1 MIPSQIAINHGT
13 AILIIGTI
21 QPLASY
27 VYTGLRRMVAQEQD
41 IVMPT
46 LSVWKGYFMICE
58 TIAHKPWDKLE
69 LGRGLIRLILICRK
83 GTDRDYH
90 PSGNLVG
97 VLEKGRNKLPRAAD
111 SQHPVFP
118 QQRSLP
124 SLPRFSK
131 NKRAKT
137 AGPRM
142 APTTLTIA
150 GPQNDDIV
158 GILEQKQ
165 EKPPP
170 GTKIIVLLHGH
181 A

>member
-97 VLEKGRNKLPRAAD
+97 VLEKGRNKLPRTAR
-111 SQHPVFP
+111 SQNLVFP
-118 QQRSLP
+118 NRKVS
-124 SLPRFSK
+124 PRFLISVK
-131 NKRAKT
+131 AKGGK
-137 AGPRM
+137 GPGRRW
-142 APTTLTIA
+142 
-150 GPQNDDIV
+150 
-158 GILEQKQ
+158 
-165 EKPPP
+165 
-170 GTKIIVLLHGH
+170 HRRR
-181 A
+181 